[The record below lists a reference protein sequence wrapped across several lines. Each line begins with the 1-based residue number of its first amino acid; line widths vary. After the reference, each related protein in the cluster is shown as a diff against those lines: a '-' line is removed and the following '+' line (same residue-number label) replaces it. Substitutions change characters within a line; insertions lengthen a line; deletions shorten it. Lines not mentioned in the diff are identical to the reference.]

1 MASFDP
7 IHTPIDPGLTL
18 LEAGAGTGKT
28 YSLVR
33 LVARQI
39 VEQDILI
46 EQILIVT
53 FTKAATA
60 EIHQRLQNL
69 LRQLYNELHT
79 PEQYTKKLDLS
90 MEWLSRDPESI
101 QKIQKHLRRAL
112 RSFDKAPIFTIDSFF
127 YKLTR
132 EYSLDIGELSSAP
145 IELNSESFIE
155 DALKDYWRQ
164 YVYPMSAE
172 QYANFSLSFQQANS
186 FLQRRFKTPNA
197 ELDPAYYASEEDY
210 QAAWTR
216 FTNLLLEHHTA
227 LFSFLTEPPSCF
239 SKQKRP
245 FNVSK
250 KKILSYLT
258 EIIENPSFIHI
269 QLEQL
274 QSLSS
279 PHLSDPSL
287 LKKNQHFQLENHPL
301 FPLFQAIDSLLTIPE
316 SWRECIQIGE
326 IERYVKQRLPQIK
339 STRHVQCHSDITE
352 RLHAL
357 LQTEQGD
364 PLRYTC
370 RANYKAVS
378 IDEFQD
384 TSPYQC
390 DIFLRLFHHLGGSLH
405 IIGDPKQSIYRFRGA
420 DVYAYLNAR
429 KLANQHYE
437 LLTNYRSPKPLV
449 EGINLLFQQIEDPF
463 YSQGAIK
470 FQAAGSAHTLDA
482 VTPPV
487 EVRHVEGNAP
497 QDVTHDLAEQ
507 IHTLLRSPWSELYSN
522 HAHAKEHISAS
533 DICVLVRSAH
543 QANMVFE
550 VLSKVGIPCAI
561 RTNTNL
567 FQTREAKEF
576 RILLHALL
584 EPQNLSAIQL
594 ALLTPALGYGSQMTE
609 KPDTHLEWIEQFRKA
624 HDIWQKKGLLSTIY
638 ELDGTFNL
646 RKHLLELHGGERKA
660 TNYFHLAELLDQKAR
675 TDSLTPVAI
684 NYWLESAL
692 QNDIDDLEA
701 ETDQLRIAS
710 DRQAV
715 QIQTIHTSKGLEYP
729 IVFIPF
735 TYASLKSDNLTYH
748 QDGKTHIAPYKDKVK
763 TKAQRQLEE
772 QADAARLL
780 YVALTRA
787 QHRCVLYVDLLAE
800 KSRRNVTF
808 HEILGKP
815 TLDTWSDIERKSNKS
830 IQFTSRHPEQIQFDL
845 AYAAPKDSATKHPF
859 QCAPAFTPSRTN
871 RHRTTSF
878 SGLTRQLADI
888 RDHDPY
894 EPTTMSKDLE
904 HESPYQEQDF
914 WSHFQPGAALGLVFH
929 EFFEEADFQ
938 NREKHLDLLSAK
950 FNKYKPY
957 LPRSVASQSQA
968 LQFQKAMIAQVNDW
982 IPTVLNQQLHP
993 ELSLKLA
1000 DISHAQRLNEARFLF
1015 TSKDLS
1021 ISQFARILEQSPPP
1035 YLPNTYIER
1044 IKTIPQKHF
1053 EGFLDGIID
1062 LIFEHDGKYH
1072 LLDWKTNK
1080 IKDNQPSALAETMA
1094 HHHYFFQYH
1103 LYALALD
1110 ALLSQRLKDYD
1121 PEKHLGH
1128 VFYVFF
1134 RGISDG
1140 EPASGIYSDKLSG
1153 SRLENLKTQF
1163 RKNIFE

>member
-39 VEQDILI
+39 VEQDIQI
-46 EQILIVT
+46 NQILIVT

-69 LRQLYNELHT
+69 LRQLYNELRH
-79 PEQYTKKLDLS
+79 PEKYSEKLDLTT
-90 MEWLSRDPESI
+90 EWLSRSPESI
-101 QKIQKHLRRAL
+101 ERSQSRLRRAL
-112 RSFDKAPIFTIDSFF
+112 CAFDKAAIYTIDSFF
-127 YKLTR
+127 HKLTR
-132 EYSLDIGELSSAP
+132 EHALDIRALSSVP

-172 QYANFSLSFQQANS
+172 QYASFSLSFQQANS
-186 FLQRRFKTPNA
+186 FLQRRFQTPNA
-197 ELDPAYYASEEDY
+197 ELDPAYCASEDDY

-216 FTNLLLEHHTA
+216 FTTTLLEQQSA
-227 LFSFLTEPPSCF
+227 LFNFLTNPPSCF

-258 EIIENPSFIHI
+258 KIIENPAVIHLQI
-269 QLEQL
+269 ELL
-274 QSLSS
+274 QSLSTQ
-279 PHLSDPSL
+279 HLSDPSL
-287 LKKNQHFQLENHPL
+287 LKKNQHFALENHPL
-301 FPLFQAIDSLLTIPE
+301 SPLFRVIDPLLTIPE
-316 SWRECIQIGE
+316 SWKECMQLGE

-339 STRHVQCHSDITE
+339 LARHVQCHSDITE
-352 RLHAL
+352 RLYAL

-364 PLRYTC
+364 SLRCNC

-390 DIFLRLFHHLGGSLH
+390 DIFLRLFHHPDGSLH

-429 KLANQHYE
+429 KLANQRYE

-449 EGINLLFQQIEDPF
+449 EGINLLFQQVEDPF
-463 YSQGAIK
+463 FSQGAIE
-470 FQAAGSAHTLDA
+470 FQQARSAHTLDA

-497 QDVTHDLAEQ
+497 HDVTHDLAQQ
-507 IHTLLRSPWSELYSN
+507 IHTLLQSPWSELYSD
-522 HAHAKEHISAS
+522 HTRAIEQISAS
-533 DICVLVRSAH
+533 DICVLVRSAR

-550 VLSKVGIPCAI
+550 ALSQVGIPCAI

-576 RILLHALL
+576 RILLQALL
-584 EPQNLSAIQL
+584 DPQNLSAIQL
-594 ALLTPALGYGSQMTE
+594 AFLTPALGYGSQMTE
-609 KPDTHLEWIEQFRKA
+609 ESDTHLEWIEQFTKA
-624 HDIWQKKGLLSTIY
+624 RDIWQQKGLLSAIY
-638 ELDGTFNL
+638 ELDGVFDL
-646 RKHLLELHGGERKA
+646 RKHLLELHAGERKA

-675 TDSLTPVAI
+675 ADSLTPVAI
-684 NYWLESAL
+684 TYWLESAL

-710 DRQAV
+710 DREAV

-748 QDGKTHIAPYKDKVK
+748 QDGKTHIAPYRDKVK

-800 KSRRNVTF
+800 KSRRTVTF
-808 HEILGKP
+808 HEMLGKP
-815 TLDTWSDIERKSNKS
+815 TLDTWSDIESDSNKS
-830 IQFTSRHPEQIQFDL
+830 IQFTSVHPDQIRFDL
-845 AYAAPKDSATKHPF
+845 SYTAPEDKLTKQPL
-859 QCAPAFTPSRTN
+859 QCAPAFAHSRSS

-894 EPTTMSKDLE
+894 ELTPVPRDLE
-904 HESPYQEQDF
+904 QELPYQEQGF

-950 FNKYKPY
+950 LNKYKPY
-957 LPRSVASQSQA
+957 LPSPALSQPQT
-968 LQFQKAMIAQVNDW
+968 LQFQKALVAQVNDW
-982 IPTVLNQQLHP
+982 IPTVLNHQLHP

-1000 DISHAQRLNEARFLF
+1000 DISHPQRLNEARFLF

-1035 YLPNTYIER
+1035 CLPNTYIER
-1044 IKTIPQKHF
+1044 LKTIPQKHF

-1080 IKDNQPSALAETMA
+1080 IKGHQTSDLAEAMA

-1110 ALLSQRLKDYD
+1110 ALLNQRLKDYD

-1134 RGISDG
+1134 RGIRADQ
-1140 EPASGIYSDKLSG
+1140 PASGIYSDKLTG
-1153 SRLENLKTQF
+1153 SRLNNLKNQF
-1163 RKNIFE
+1163 RKNIS